1 LVNIIWSN
9 FGEKQKSKELR
20 GDKMNVNLKSLV
32 GRLND
37 TCRGALEG
45 AAGLCLSRTNYDVE
59 IEHIL
64 AKILEQDDTDLHK
77 ICRHYEVNIDRLSK
91 DVSTALD
98 RLKTGNT
105 RTPGLSD
112 RLPRWFQDAWLIASV
127 DFGAARVRT
136 GHLILALLSSD
147 GTARLARDVSREFS
161 HISVESLT
169 TKLEEITADS
179 LEAREATALGETAAS
194 SGGAPVATGVPGKTK
209 ALDQYTEDLTAK
221 AAAGKIDPILGRD
234 FEVRQIIDILTRRRQ
249 NNPIL
254 TGEAGVGKTAVVE
267 GFALR
272 IHQGDV
278 PEPLRNVAVRTLDL
292 GLLQAGAS
300 VKGEFENRLKD
311 VINEVK
317 SSPQPI
323 ILFIDE
329 AHTMIGAGGAAGQ
342 NDAANLLKPAL
353 ARGELRTI
361 AATTWAEYKKYFE
374 KDAALAR
381 RFQVVKVEEPDEE
394 KAVAMMRGLLDKMEE
409 HHNVRILDEA
419 IVECVKLSH
428 RYITGRQLPDKSV
441 SVLDTA
447 CAKVAIGQGAT
458 PGAVEDATRRIQ
470 NLTSEINSLEREQ
483 VTGAAHDERLE
494 DLKAKRAKTEE
505 ELAKL
510 TEQWE
515 KEKDL
520 TNQIRNIR
528 LKLEMSR
535 LDSKPST
542 NGNGGDAAV
551 STETVE
557 APEMAAAATAEAPAT
572 IGDAATAAAP
582 ETNQAVDTEFLKA
595 ELKRLNEELKQVQGE
610 NPLMQ
615 PVVNGQTVAEVISG
629 WTGIPIGKM
638 VADEINA
645 VLQLRETLGERV
657 LGQDHALEAIAQRIR
672 TSRAG
677 LTDPKR
683 PIGVFLLVGTSGV
696 GKTETALALA
706 DSLYGGER
714 NLISINMS
722 EYQEAHTVSSLKG
735 SPPGYVGYGEGGVLT
750 EAVRR
755 KPYSVVLLDEVE
767 KAHPDVMELFF
778 QVFDKGVLED
788 GEGREIDFKNCIILL
803 TSNVGTET
811 FMKLCADPDTK
822 PEPDGLVEAIRPE
835 LVKAFK
841 PALLGRMV
849 TVPFYPISDDILRLI
864 IKLQL
869 GKIRQRIADNHG
881 AQFTYDDAVIDTVAS
896 RCTDVD
902 SGARNVYNILTGT
915 LLPEMSGEVLSRMA
929 SGEGIKKVHVGVGEN
944 GNFVYDIS

>member
-1 LVNIIWSN
+1 
-9 FGEKQKSKELR
+9 
-20 GDKMNVNLKSLV
+20 MNVNLKSLV

-37 TCRGALEG
+37 VSRNALEG

-64 AKILEQDDTDLHK
+64 AKLLEQDDTDLHK
-77 ICRHYEVNIDRLSK
+77 ICAHNEVNIDRLTK
-91 DVSTALD
+91 DVSVALD
-98 RLKTGNT
+98 RLKSGNS

-112 RLPRWFQDAWLIASV
+112 RIPKWIQDAWLLASV
-127 DFGAARVRT
+127 DFGAARVRS
-136 GHLILALLSSD
+136 GHLILALVANESS
-147 GTARLARDVSREFS
+147 ARMAREISKEFN
-161 HISVESLT
+161 HISPETLQSNLAD
-169 TKLEEITADS
+169 ITADS
-179 LEAREATALGETAAS
+179 AEARDAVALGEAPGV
-194 SGGAPVATGVPGKTK
+194 SGGDPVASGIPGKTK
-209 ALDQYTEDLTAK
+209 SLDQYTEDLTAK
-221 AAAGKIDPILGRD
+221 ARAGKIDPVLGRD
-234 FEVRQIIDILTRRRQ
+234 SEIRQIVDILTRRRQ

-272 IHQGDV
+272 IAEGDV
-278 PEPLRNVAVRTLDL
+278 PEPLKNVSVRSLDL
-292 GLLQAGAS
+292 GLLQAGAGI
-300 VKGEFENRLKD
+300 KGEFENRLKS
-311 VINEVK
+311 VIAEVK
-317 SSPQPI
+317 ASPQPI
-323 ILFIDE
+323 IIFIDE

-394 KAVAMMRGLLDKMEE
+394 KAVAMMRGIADKMEE

-419 IVECVKLSH
+419 IVECVKLSS

-458 PGAVEDATRRIQ
+458 PAALEDATRRIQ
-470 NLTSEINSLEREQ
+470 NLTSEIESLEREQ
-483 VTGAAHDERLE
+483 ATGGGHEERLE
-494 DLKAKRAKTEE
+494 DLSVKRTATEE
-505 ELAKL
+505 ILASL
-510 TEQWE
+510 TEQWT

-520 TNQIRNIR
+520 TTQIRDIR
-528 LKLEMSR
+528 QKLEMSR
-535 LDSKPST
+535 LDGKLVEAQS
-542 NGNGGDAAV
+542 NGNGNQPSAVSGQPEGAAAV
-551 STETVE
+551 ASDGSSIEGATEFAPSAEGDSSATAVAP
-557 APEMAAAATAEAPAT
+557 APEPAAPA
-572 IGDAATAAAP
+572 
-582 ETNQAVDTEFLKA
+582 DTEFLKS
-595 ELKRLNEELKQVQGE
+595 ELKRLNEELRGIQGE
-610 NPLMQ
+610 NGLMQ

-645 VLQLRETLGERV
+645 VLTLHQTLGERV
-657 LGQDHALEAIAQRIR
+657 LGQDHALEAISQRIR
-672 TSRAG
+672 TARAG

-706 DSLYGGER
+706 ESLYGGER

-803 TSNVGTET
+803 TSNVGTDT
-811 FMKLCADPDTK
+811 IMKLCADPETTPD
-822 PEPDGLVEAIRPE
+822 PDGLVEALKPE

-849 TVPFYPISDDILRLI
+849 TVPFYPITDDILRLI
-864 IKLQL
+864 IRLQL
-869 GKIRQRIADNHG
+869 GKIKNRISDNHG
-881 AQFTYDDAVIDTVAS
+881 AKFSYDDAVITTVAE

-915 LLPEMSGEVLSRMA
+915 LLPDMSGEVLSRMA
-929 SGEGIKKVHVGVGEN
+929 SGEGLKNVHVKVGE
-944 GNFVYDIS
+944 GGKFAYDIT

>member
-1 LVNIIWSN
+1 
-9 FGEKQKSKELR
+9 
-20 GDKMNVNLKSLV
+20 MNVNLKSLV

-37 TCRGALEG
+37 VSRNALES

-64 AKILEQDDTDLHK
+64 AKLLEQDDTDLIK
-77 ICRHYEVNIDRLSK
+77 ICNHYEVNVDRLTK
-91 DVSTALD
+91 DVSVALD
-98 RLKTGNT
+98 RLKSGNS

-112 RLPRWFQDAWLIASV
+112 RIPRWIQDAWLLASV
-127 DFGAARVRT
+127 DFGAARVRS
-136 GHLILALLSSD
+136 GHLTLALMANESF
-147 GTARLARDVSREFS
+147 ARIAREISKEFD
-161 HISVESLT
+161 HISAESLQ
-169 TKLEEITADS
+169 TKLPEITADS
-179 LEAREATALGETAAS
+179 AEERDAVALGETAGV
-194 SGGAPVATGVPGKTK
+194 SGGAPVASGVPGKTK
-209 ALDQYTEDLTAK
+209 ALDQYTEDLTGK
-221 AAAGKIDPILGRD
+221 ARAGKIDPILGRD
-234 FEVRQIIDILTRRRQ
+234 LEIRQIVDILTRRRQ

-272 IHQGDV
+272 IAEGDV
-278 PEPLRNVAVRTLDL
+278 PEPLRNVSVRTLDL
-292 GLLQAGAS
+292 GLLQAGAGI
-300 VKGEFENRLKD
+300 KGEFENRLKS
-311 VINEVK
+311 VIDEVK
-317 SSPQPI
+317 ASPQPI
-323 ILFIDE
+323 IMFIDE

-394 KAVAMMRGLLDKMEE
+394 KGVAMMRGIAPKMEE

-419 IVECVKLSH
+419 IVDCVKLSH

-458 PGAVEDATRRIQ
+458 PASIEDATRRIQ
-470 NLTSEINSLEREQ
+470 NLTAEIEALEREQ
-483 VTGAAHDERLE
+483 VTGAAHEERLE
-494 DLKAKRAKTEE
+494 ELNAKRTETE
-505 ELAKL
+505 SSLAKL
-510 TEQWE
+510 NEQWE
-515 KEKDL
+515 KEKGL
-520 TNQIRNIR
+520 TEQIRNIR
-528 LKLEMSR
+528 TKLEMTR
-535 LDSKPST
+535 LDSKLPT
-542 NGNGGDAAV
+542 NGNGNAA
-551 STETVE
+551 
-557 APEMAAAATAEAPAT
+557 AAAATASS
-572 IGDAATAAAP
+572 AAAP
-582 ETNQAVDTEFLKA
+582 AVEGETAGQTEAVAEDAAGGAAAPAPEAVKPVDTEFLKS

-610 NPLMQ
+610 DPLMQ

-629 WTGIPIGKM
+629 WTGIPVGKM
-638 VADEINA
+638 VSDEINA
-645 VLQLRETLGERV
+645 VLQLQDKLAERV
-657 LGQDHALEAIAQRIR
+657 IGQNHALMAISQRIR
-672 TSRAG
+672 TARAG

-706 DSLYGGER
+706 DTLYGGER

-778 QVFDKGVLED
+778 QVFDKGILED
-788 GEGREIDFKNCIILL
+788 GEGREIDFKNCVILL
-803 TSNVGTET
+803 TSNVGTDT
-811 FMKLCADPDTK
+811 IMKLCADPDTK
-822 PEPDGLVEAIRPE
+822 PDPDGLVEAIKPE
-835 LVKAFK
+835 LNKAFK

-864 IKLQL
+864 IRLQL
-869 GKIRQRIADNHG
+869 GKIETRIGENHK
-881 AQFTYDDAVIDTVAS
+881 AQFTYDDSLIDTIAK

-902 SGARNVYNILTGT
+902 SGARNIYNILTGT
-915 LLPEMSGEVLSRMA
+915 LLPEMSGEVLSRMV
-929 SGEGIKKVHVGVGEN
+929 SGEGIKKIHVTSGAD
-944 GNFVYDIS
+944 GNFVYDFS

>member
-1 LVNIIWSN
+1 
-9 FGEKQKSKELR
+9 
-20 GDKMNVNLKSLV
+20 MNVNLKSLV

-37 TCRGALEG
+37 VCRNALES

-59 IEHIL
+59 IEHVL
-64 AKILEQDDTDLHK
+64 YKLLEENDTDLTK
-77 ICRHYEVNIDRLSK
+77 ICKQYEVNIDRLTK
-91 DVSTALD
+91 DVTVAID
-98 RLKTGNT
+98 RLKSGNS

-112 RLPRWFQDAWLIASV
+112 RIPQWFQDAWLLASV
-127 DFGAARVRT
+127 DFGAARVRS
-136 GHLILALLSSD
+136 GHMILALLS
-147 GTARLARDVSREFS
+147 TASLARIARDISKEFD
-161 HISVESLT
+161 HISVESLQA
-169 TKLEEITADS
+169 KLPEITADS
-179 LEAREATALGETAAS
+179 SEARDAVALGETARGS
-194 SGGAPVATGVPGKTK
+194 DGAPVATGVPGKTK
-209 ALDQYTEDLTAK
+209 SLDQYTEDLTAK
-221 AAAGKIDPILGRD
+221 ARAGKIDPVLGRD
-234 FEVRQIIDILTRRRQ
+234 FEIRQIVDILTRRRQ

-267 GFALR
+267 GFANR
-272 IHQGDV
+272 IAAGDV
-278 PEPLRNVAVRTLDL
+278 PEPLKNVAVRTLDL
-292 GLLQAGAS
+292 GLLQAGAGI
-300 VKGEFENRLKD
+300 KGEFENRLKS
-311 VINEVK
+311 VIDEVK

-323 ILFIDE
+323 IMFIDE
-329 AHTMIGAGGAAGQ
+329 AHTMIGAGGQAGQ

-394 KAVAMMRGLLDKMEE
+394 KGIDMMRGIAPKMEE

-419 IVECVKLSH
+419 IVDCVKLSH

-458 PGAVEDATRRIQ
+458 PASIEDAAHRIQ
-470 NLTSEINSLEREQ
+470 NLTAEIDALEREQ
-483 VTGAAHDERLE
+483 VTGAGHDERLNE
-494 DLKAKRAKTEE
+494 LKAKRSTTDA

-510 TEQWE
+510 QEQWE
-515 KEKDL
+515 KEKAL
-520 TNQIRNIR
+520 TDQIRNIR
-528 LKLEMSR
+528 IKLEMSR
-535 LDSKPST
+535 LDNRVAPAT
-542 NGNGGDAAV
+542 NGSNGGGVAAA
-551 STETVE
+551 
-557 APEMAAAATAEAPAT
+557 APAEPAEVAAAATAESPTTVGDAVATAPA
-572 IGDAATAAAP
+572 IAEP
-582 ETNQAVDTEFLKA
+582 VVDTTFLKS
-595 ELKRLNEELKQVQGE
+595 ELKRLNTELKEIQGE
-610 NPLMQ
+610 DPLMQ

-629 WTGIPIGKM
+629 WTGIPVGKM
-638 VADEINA
+638 VSDEINA
-645 VLQLRETLGERV
+645 VLSLHEKLAERV
-657 LGQDHALEAIAQRIR
+657 IGQNHALEAISQRIR

-706 DSLYGGER
+706 DTLYGGER

-778 QVFDKGVLED
+778 QVFDKGLLED
-788 GEGREIDFKNCIILL
+788 GEGREIDFKNCVILL
-803 TSNVGTET
+803 TSNVGTDT
-811 FMKLCADPDTK
+811 IMKLCADPDTK
-822 PEPDGLVEAIRPE
+822 PEPEGILEAIKPE
-835 LVKAFK
+835 LQKAFK

-849 TVPFYPISDDILRLI
+849 TVPFYPISDDILRI
-864 IKLQL
+864 IIRLQL
-869 GKIRQRIADNHG
+869 GKIEKRIAENHN
-881 AQFTYDDAVIDTVAS
+881 AQFTYDEVLIDTIAK

-902 SGARNVYNILTGT
+902 SGARNIYNILTGT

-929 SGEGIKKVHVGVGEN
+929 AGEGIKKVHVTSADDGS
-944 GNFVYDIS
+944 FKYDIA

>member
-1 LVNIIWSN
+1 
-9 FGEKQKSKELR
+9 
-20 GDKMNVNLKSLV
+20 MNVNLKSLV

-37 TCRGALEG
+37 VTRNALEG

-64 AKILEQDDTDLHK
+64 AKLLETDDTDLAR
-77 ICRHYEVNIDRLSK
+77 ICKHYEVNIDRLTK

-98 RLKTGNT
+98 RLKSGNS

-112 RLPRWFQDAWLIASV
+112 RIPRWFQDAWLAASV
-127 DFGAARVRT
+127 DFGAARVRS
-136 GHLILALLSSD
+136 GHLILALLANESF
-147 GTARLARDVSREFS
+147 ARIARDISQEFS
-161 HISVESLT
+161 HISPESLQS
-169 TKLEEITADS
+169 KLAEVTADS
-179 LEAREATALGETAAS
+179 AESRDAVALGESGGAS
-194 SGGAPVATGVPGKTK
+194 DGAPVASGVPGKTK
-209 ALDQYTEDLTAK
+209 ALNQYTEDLTAK
-221 AAAGKIDPILGRD
+221 AAAGKIDPVLGRD
-234 FEVRQIIDILTRRRQ
+234 FEIRQIVDILTRRRQ

-272 IHQGDV
+272 IAQGDV
-278 PEPLRNVAVRTLDL
+278 PEPLKNVSVRSLDL
-292 GLLQAGAS
+292 GLLQAGAGI
-300 VKGEFENRLKD
+300 KGEFENRLKS
-311 VINEVK
+311 VIEEVK

-323 ILFIDE
+323 IMFIDE
-329 AHTMIGAGGAAGQ
+329 AHTMIGAGGQAGQ

-394 KAVAMMRGLLDKMEE
+394 KAVAMMRGIADKMEE

-419 IVECVKLSH
+419 IVECVKLSN

-458 PGAVEDATRRIQ
+458 PASIEDATRRIQ
-470 NLTSEINSLEREQ
+470 NLTSEIEALEREQ
-483 VTGAAHDERLE
+483 VTGAGHDERLTE
-494 DLKAKRAKTEE
+494 LKKKREETEA

-510 TEQWE
+510 NEQWE
-515 KEKDL
+515 KEKEIVEK
-520 TNQIRNIR
+520 IRAIR
-528 LKLEMSR
+528 TKLEMSR
-535 LDSKPST
+535 IDAKLGQKVG
-542 NGNGGDAAV
+542 GNGKAPSVAA
-551 STETVE
+551 ET
-557 APEMAAAATAEAPAT
+557 AAQAAAAEVAAAGEPVAAEAAAVAPVV
-572 IGDAATAAAP
+572 DAAP
-582 ETNQAVDTEFLKA
+582 QDNEFLKTELKKLEA
-595 ELKRLNEELKQVQGE
+595 ELKAIQGE
-610 NPLMQ
+610 TPLMQ

-645 VLQLRETLGERV
+645 VLKLSSTLRERV

-672 TSRAG
+672 TARAG

-706 DSLYGGER
+706 ESLYGGER

-778 QVFDKGVLED
+778 QVFDKGILED
-788 GEGREIDFKNCIILL
+788 GEGREIDFKNTIILL
-803 TSNVGTET
+803 TSNVGTDT
-811 FMKLCADPDTK
+811 IMKLCADPDTM
-822 PEPDGLVEAIRPE
+822 PEPDGILEAIRPE

-849 TVPFYPISDDILRLI
+849 TVPYYPIADKILRLI
-864 IKLQL
+864 IQLQL
-869 GKIRQRIADNHG
+869 GKIKNRIADNHG
-881 AQFTYDDAVIDTVAS
+881 AQFSYDESVIDTVAK

-902 SGARNVYNILTGT
+902 SGARNVYNILTGS

-929 SGEGIKKVHVGVGEN
+929 SGDGIKKVHVSVGEN
-944 GNFVYDIS
+944 ERFVYDIS

>member
-1 LVNIIWSN
+1 
-9 FGEKQKSKELR
+9 
-20 GDKMNVNLKSLV
+20 MNVNLKSLV

-37 TCRGALEG
+37 TCRNALEG

-64 AKILEQDDTDLHK
+64 AKLLEQDDTDLHK
-77 ICRHYEVNIDRLSK
+77 ICSHYEVNIDRLTK
-91 DVSTALD
+91 DVGDALD
-98 RLKTGNT
+98 RLKSGNS

-112 RLPRWFQDAWLIASV
+112 RLPRWIQDAWLLASV
-127 DFGAARVRT
+127 DFGAARVRS
-136 GHLILALLSSD
+136 GHMLLALVLNESY
-147 GTARLARDVSREFS
+147 ARIAREISREFN
-161 HISVESLT
+161 HISAESLQ
-169 TKLEEITADS
+169 TKLAEITADS
-179 LEAREATALGETAAS
+179 SEERDAVALGETAATS
-194 SGGAPVATGVPGKTK
+194 DGAPVASGVPGKTK

-234 FEVRQIIDILTRRRQ
+234 GEIRQIIDILTRRRQ

-267 GFALR
+267 GFAAR
-272 IHQGDV
+272 VAAGDV
-278 PEPLRNVAVRTLDL
+278 PDPLKNCSVRSLDL
-292 GLLQAGAS
+292 GLLQAGAGI
-300 VKGEFENRLKD
+300 KGEFEQRLKS
-311 VINEVK
+311 VIDEVK

-323 ILFIDE
+323 IMFIDE

-394 KAVAMMRGLLDKMEE
+394 KAIAMMRGLLGKMEE
-409 HHNVRILDEA
+409 HHNVRVLDEA
-419 IVECVKLSH
+419 IVECVKLSA

-458 PGAVEDATRRIQ
+458 PASVEDATRRIQ
-470 NLTSEINSLEREQ
+470 NLTSEIEALEREQ
-483 VTGAAHDERLE
+483 VTGAGHDSRLE
-494 DLKAKRAKTEE
+494 ELTSKRKITEDELGRLNEQWAKEKE
-505 ELAKL
+505 L
-510 TEQWE
+510 TER
-515 KEKDL
+515 
-520 TNQIRNIR
+520 IRNIR
-528 LKLEMSR
+528 LKLEMTR
-535 LDSKPST
+535 LDTVIPT
-542 NGNGGDAAV
+542 QDDGGNGGLPSPFRQEGEEEQTDVAQTDDAPA
-551 STETVE
+551 VE
-557 APEMAAAATAEAPAT
+557 APPVAPT
-572 IGDAATAAAP
+572 EP
-582 ETNQAVDTEFLKA
+582 VDTEFLKA
-595 ELKRLNEELKQVQGE
+595 ELKKANEDLKQIQGDD
-610 NPLMQ
+610 PLMQ

-645 VLQLRETLGERV
+645 VLNLAGTLRERV
-657 LGQDHALEAIAQRIR
+657 LGQDHALDAIAQRIR

-706 DSLYGGER
+706 ESLYGGER

-803 TSNVGTET
+803 TSNVGTDT
-811 FMKLCADPDTK
+811 IMKLCADPDTK
-822 PEPDGLVEAIRPE
+822 PLPDGLVDAVKPE
-835 LVKAFK
+835 LNQAFK

-849 TVPFYPISDDILRLI
+849 TVPYYPISDDILRLI
-864 IKLQL
+864 VKLQL
-869 GKIRQRIADNHG
+869 KKIENRIKDNHN
-881 AQFTYDDAVIDTVAS
+881 AQFSYDDSVIETVAK

-902 SGARNVYNILTGT
+902 SGARNVYNILTGS

-929 SGEGIKKVHVGVGEN
+929 SGEGIAKVHVGVDADEKFTYAFG
-944 GNFVYDIS
+944 